1 MTDAD
6 DLIARFGLQ
15 PLPLEGGFFRQ
26 YWRSPSGTA
35 ILFLLTDA
43 PDGFS
48 QFHRLDADEIWHHYL
63 GDPVELVLLE
73 PGGTSRHLL
82 LGPDVLAGHEVV
94 AVVAAGTWMAARTT
108 GRWSLTGTTMAPGYT
123 DERYEHA
130 DREALMAG
138 GQAESGDDRGAHQGR
153 TVSSEIRC
161 SRAPMFRSR
170 TQAVGSAH
178 PTIPHKRGGA

>member
-130 DREALMAG
+130 DRDALMAVWP
-138 GQAESGDDRGAHQGR
+138 AESAAIEALTRP
-153 TVSSEIRC
+153 V
-161 SRAPMFRSR
+161 SR

-178 PTIPHKRGGA
+178 PSIPHKRGGA